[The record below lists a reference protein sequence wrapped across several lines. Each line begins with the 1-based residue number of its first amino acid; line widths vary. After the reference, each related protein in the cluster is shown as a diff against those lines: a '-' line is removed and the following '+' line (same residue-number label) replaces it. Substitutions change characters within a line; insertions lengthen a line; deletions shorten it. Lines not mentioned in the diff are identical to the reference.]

1 MANKAF
7 HEATN
12 NENYDTDRELV
23 FGYDLIDGKLETN
36 PGEAQVVKYVFSRYL
51 ELSNQY
57 PAEQSDLVDQ
67 IINDEIK
74 EKWPEEYESLIRK
87 RAHNEDLR
95 TKRFPLSEGP
105 HIKEMIPLTISD
117 IVSRELWEEVQ
128 TKIKET
134 STGMQAPDVG
144 DMTQSFT

>member
-12 NENYDTDRELV
+12 NENYDTDRELI

-95 TKRFPLSEGP
+95 AKRFPLSEGP
-105 HIKEMIPLTISD
+105 HII
-117 IVSRELWEEVQ
+117 EV
-128 TKIKET
+128 TPITT
-134 STGMQAPDVG
+134 SVF
-144 DMTQSFT
+144 SVK

>member
-1 MANKAF
+1 MAHKAS

-12 NENYDTDRELV
+12 NEIYDTDRELV
-23 FGYDLIDGKLETN
+23 FGYDQIDGKLETN

-74 EKWPEEYESLIRK
+74 EKWPDEYESLIRK
-87 RAHNEDLR
+87 REHNR
-95 TKRFPLSEGP
+95 S
-105 HIKEMIPLTISD
+105 HSYHY
-117 IVSRELWEEVQ
+117 
-128 TKIKET
+128 
-134 STGMQAPDVG
+134 
-144 DMTQSFT
+144 

>member
-1 MANKAF
+1 MANKAS

-74 EKWPEEYESLIRK
+74 EKWPEAYESLIRK
-87 RAHNEDLR
+87 REHNENLR
-95 TKRFPLSEGP
+95 AKRFPLSGGP
-105 HIKEMIPLTISD
+105 HIIEVSPITTSD